1 MTAVSFSISR
11 GQAGS
16 QISDFTVG
24 TSAPGSGDIELRFN
38 IHDTNSKNLTRQ
50 DVVLALQRRSSAR
63 IEQGGN
69 TTVGIT
75 NALGI

>member
-1 MTAVSFSISR
+1 MAAVSFSISR

-24 TSAPGSGDIELRFN
+24 TSAPGSGDIELRVN
-38 IHDTNSKNLTRQ
+38 TTDTNAKNLTRQ
-50 DVVLALQRRSSAR
+50 DVVLALKGFIRA